1 MSNYRKRKNE
11 EYLKKRAKEQKKYM
25 LITARVFYATLL
37 IIFVIGLLFWLRPKT
52 SDVEKRELTKFPTP
66 TVSTFFNGEFFN
78 QISTWYADTF
88 PFREGLSTAN
98 AGLKHFYGITAEEI
112 YGTMESDEIPDEDEV
127 VSTPTPTPEEE
138 EEENLEDGTIHAE
151 PEQLG
156 MIYIVDNIGFE
167 LFGFNRQGTDDYIN
181 MLNKAADAFDG
192 IANVYDIVVPT
203 SIGVN
208 LDEENQQKIG
218 SSSQEDTIDYV
229 YRNLDSSITSVEVM
243 DVLKKHNSEYLYF
256 KTDHHWTADG
266 AYYAYRELMKAKGM
280 EASPLSDYTR
290 NEYPGFIGTFYSYSE
305 KSETLKNNPDTVA
318 TYTPQVNEMYYIDAD
333 GNEMTGKVVSDPTSY
348 SESLKYLCFICGDQ
362 PYARIENPNI
372 TDGSSCVIIKESYG
386 NAFVPFLVNSYQ
398 TVHVVDYRY
407 YQDSLIGLVQENNI
421 QDVIYLNNTNALLE
435 SSVKYMNQILK
446 APAST
451 VTATPTPTP
460 ETTPSVTPEATGDT
474 AGNSGNSDDTAEQ

>member
-1 MSNYRKRKNE
+1 MSNYKKRKNE
-11 EYLKKRAKEQKKYM
+11 AYLKKRAATQKKYM
-25 LITARVFYATLL
+25 LLTVRVFYATLF
-37 IIFVIGLLFWLRPKT
+37 IISFIGLLFWLRPKT
-52 SDVEKRELTKFPTP
+52 SDVEKRELTRFPTP

-98 AGLKHFYGITAEEI
+98 AGLKQFYGITTEEI
-112 YGTMESDEIPDEDEV
+112 YGTVESDEIPDENEA

-138 EEENLEDGTIHAE
+138 EILEDGTIHAE
-151 PEQLG
+151 PEKLG
-156 MIYIVDNIGFE
+156 AIYIVDNIGFE

-208 LDEENQQKIG
+208 LDEENQRKIG

-243 DVLKKHNSEYLYF
+243 ETLKKHNSEYLYF

-266 AYYAYRELMKAKGM
+266 AYYAYKELMKAKGL
-280 EASPLSDYTR
+280 EASPLSDYTK
-290 NEYPGFIGTFYSYSE
+290 NEYSGFIGTFYSYSE
-305 KSETLKNNPDTVA
+305 KSETLKNNPDTIA
-318 TYTPQVNEMYYIDAD
+318 TYTPQVNEMTYIDAD

-362 PYARIENPNI
+362 PYAKIENPNI
-372 TDGSSCVIIKESYG
+372 TDGSSCVVIKESYG

-407 YQDSLIGLVQENNI
+407 YEDSLIGLVQENNI

-446 APAST
+446 APAVSTT
-451 VTATPTPTP
+451 VTPTA
-460 ETTPSVTPEATGDT
+460 TPSVTPSSTPEVTD
-474 AGNSGNSDDTAEQ
+474 EQE